1 MMQLKVNNK
10 WHEVVDVTIVDAD
23 KSRTITTDEIE
34 DVRTDKG
41 KISLNELFEAHS
53 LFGYTLGTISGALRE
68 LDEDINK
75 LDKKYNDDTTEN

>member
-10 WHEVVDVTIVDAD
+10 WHEVVDLTVVDAD

-41 KISLNELFEAHS
+41 KISLNELLDTHS
-53 LFGYTLGTISGALRE
+53 LFGFTLGTISGALTE

-75 LDKKYNDDTTEN
+75 LDKKYKDDTIEN

>member
-1 MMQLKVNNK
+1 MQLKVNNK
-10 WHEVVDVTIVDAD
+10 WHEVVDLTVVDAD

-41 KISLNELFEAHS
+41 KISLNELLDAHS
-53 LFGYTLGTISGALRE
+53 LFGFALGTISGALTE

-75 LDKKYNDDTTEN
+75 LDKKYKDDN